1 MLSIGQMAQ
10 LCQTSVQTL
19 RLYDKEGLIKAAYI
33 DPHTHYR
40 YYRTDQIFLFNLIK
54 YLQSTNLSLKEIK
67 GTLQND
73 IVGLTTFWNQQE
85 KVIQEQIK
93 QEQQKLELAKFQ
105 RRQLDAIEIMKD
117 HLGKGP
123 YVKKINKKIA
133 IIPAKEKITP
143 KSLPDKEVA
152 ELDQLLMK
160 AGQTPNL
167 EYGFSFKATPY
178 QTLEDICYQNIFKEL
193 IFPAEKKTGLEIKDV
208 SGKYLCINFMWSTE
222 EYLSNLEK
230 LLSYPTDSEF
240 IYEESYPL
248 NYLTT
253 ELVEGKNY
261 IAELRIL
268 LGNELS

>member
-19 RLYDKEGLIKAAYI
+19 RLYDKEGLIRAAYI

-40 YYRTDQIFLFNLIK
+40 YYRTDQIFLFSLIK

-67 GTLQND
+67 QILKND
-73 IVGLTTFWNQQE
+73 TVSLTSFWNQQE
-85 KVIQEQIK
+85 KAIQKQIK

-105 RRQLDAIEIMKD
+105 QRQLETIEIMKD

-123 YVKKINKKIA
+123 YVRKINKKIA
-133 IIPAKEKITP
+133 VIPAKQKITP
-143 KSLPDKEVA
+143 KNLPDKEVA
-152 ELDQLLMK
+152 QLDQLLMK

-167 EYGFSFKATPY
+167 EYGFSFKATHY
-178 QTLEDICYQNIFKEL
+178 QTLENICYQDIFKEL
-193 IFPAEKKTGLEIKDV
+193 IFPVEEETGLEIKDV
-208 SGKYLCINFMWSTE
+208 SGKYLCINFMWSIE
-222 EYLSNLEK
+222 EYLNNIDK
-230 LLSYPTDSEF
+230 LLSYPTKGQV

-253 ELVEGKNY
+253 ELKDGKNY
-261 IAELRIL
+261 ITELRVL
-268 LGNELS
+268 LGA

>member
-1 MLSIGQMAQ
+1 
-10 LCQTSVQTL
+10 
-19 RLYDKEGLIKAAYI
+19 
-33 DPHTHYR
+33 
-40 YYRTDQIFLFNLIK
+40 
-54 YLQSTNLSLKEIK
+54 
-67 GTLQND
+67 
-73 IVGLTTFWNQQE
+73 
-85 KVIQEQIK
+85 
-93 QEQQKLELAKFQ
+93 
-105 RRQLDAIEIMKD
+105 MKD